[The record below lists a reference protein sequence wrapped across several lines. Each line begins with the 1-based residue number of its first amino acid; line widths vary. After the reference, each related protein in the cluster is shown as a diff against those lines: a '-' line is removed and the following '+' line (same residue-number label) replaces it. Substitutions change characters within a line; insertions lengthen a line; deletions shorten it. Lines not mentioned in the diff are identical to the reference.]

1 MPWSKQ
7 ALRTINSAV
16 IQVSRQPSTCLLQTL
31 RTLHFTFKLLLET
44 MKSVCITL
52 LNATALARESAVGL
66 AGLVLAMAYCL
77 KNMSLLGFL
86 EKGVY
91 RPKLRQ

>member
-1 MPWSKQ
+1 MLLYKFPGS
-7 ALRTINSAV
+7 LV
-16 IQVSRQPSTCLLQTL
+16 PVLQTL
-31 RTLHFTFKLLLET
+31 RTMHFTFKLLLET